1 MVPVSDPLAQTFIA
15 HSVVLA
21 LKMLGM
27 ASLTT
32 RQRIKKKVFAN
43 EEDAVKSGVKVKF
56 DDPDVERVR
65 RAHLNDLE
73 SIPAFWLVG
82 GLYLTTGPCPVA
94 ATCLF
99 RVYTASRV
107 LYTLVYAIKPMPQV
121 RGITF
126 GIAHTI
132 TFYMGVRV
140 VMHYWRAL

>member
-15 HSVVLA
+15 HSAVLA

-27 ASLTT
+27 ACLTT
-32 RQRIKKKVFAN
+32 RQRIKKQVFAN
-43 EEDAVKSGVKVKF
+43 EEDAVKPEARVSWN
-56 DDPDVERVR
+56 DPDVERVR

-73 SIPAFWLVG
+73 NIPAFWLVG

-94 ATCLF
+94 ATFLF

-121 RGITF
+121 RGLAF
-126 GIAHTI
+126 GVANTI

-140 VMHYWRAL
+140 VLHYFRAL